1 MWLHDDGKSVYC
13 ILKPR
18 YNEACL
24 EGLWFKPLAWKY
36 FCHHFATREMNKWHG
51 GNTVAASR
59 NGGCWPIQGFYI
71 IWGRRLS
78 FGEALLP
85 SSKMTNN
92 LFRDLYWESRILIFC
107 PKITGGTP
115 DFKWGGDRIRGGGGG
130 CKASNKT
137 QKFPGQKIDPQKI
150 PWRIS
155 EPSNFPESIQWFNMC
170 QSLCCSISFNILFLP
185 SKRNSVLSEL
195 TFHHFKYDF
204 KTMTFRSQKTL
215 QRWKFIQLGKVI
227 DLSRTLIPLKPLMIP
242 LKRMKLRGSVGE
254 PVFKHNRCTPAF
266 TTKNVVWGRSYI
278 ITS

>member
-1 MWLHDDGKSVYC
+1 MGQETV
-13 ILKPR
+13 
-18 YNEACL
+18 
-24 EGLWFKPLAWKY
+24 LWRGPFTEQQNDKK
-36 FCHHFATREMNKWHG
+36 
-51 GNTVAASR
+51 
-59 NGGCWPIQGFYI
+59 
-71 IWGRRLS
+71 
-78 FGEALLP
+78 
-85 SSKMTNN
+85 

-115 DFKWGGDRIRGGGGG
+115 DFKWGGDRIRGGGER
-130 CKASNKT
+130 KASNKT

-150 PWRIS
+150 PCRIS

-170 QSLCCSISFNILFLP
+170 QSLYCSISFNILFLP

-254 PVFKHNRCTPAF
+254 PVFKHNHCTPAF